1 MAGVLL
7 GALGAI
13 TAEVRRW
20 VIMSDTASY
29 LAHEHLGNGA
39 RIEIRLLRP
48 SDEAD
53 MLDLVKRI
61 STQSLQRRF
70 FAVKRDFSEKERAFF
85 MKTDLRN
92 HVALVALTRE
102 EDRPVIIGGGR
113 YIVFETGRAEMAFM
127 VADDWQRQG
136 IGSLL
141 LRHLVKIA
149 REAGLQELT
158 AEVLSENAAMLKVF
172 AKFDF
177 RPVTQPDPQ
186 TIHLILP
193 LHAAEAT

>member
-1 MAGVLL
+1 
-7 GALGAI
+7 
-13 TAEVRRW
+13 
-20 VIMSDTASY
+20 MSDTASY

-39 RIEIRLLRP
+39 QIEIRLLRP

-53 MLDLVKRI
+53 MLDLIKRI

-113 YIVFETGRAEMAFM
+113 YIVFETGQAEMAFM

-149 REAGLQELT
+149 RDAGLQELT

-172 AKFDF
+172 AKFGF
-177 RPVTQPDPQ
+177 RPVAQPDPQ

-193 LHAAEAT
+193 LHSAEAT